1 VVEQTEAKAIA
12 DIRNALIVNLALC
25 VLITLVVI
33 FLTNIAISYYQK
45 RLEKMATIDSLTE
58 TYNRYAF
65 ETLFSQIIR
74 ELQREHEPVSIVL
87 FDLDLFKDV
96 NDKYGHLA
104 GDSVIRGVAG
114 VVQDSIRDSDVL
126 CRWGGEEFII
136 ILQRCGIQDAW
147 VKAEQIRNAIKDA
160 TFRYEGRDISVT
172 ISIGIAE
179 YRHNDT
185 KDTILS
191 RADRAL
197 YRAKENGR
205 DRTEKESD
213 GVSR

>member
-1 VVEQTEAKAIA
+1 
-12 DIRNALIVNLALC
+12 
-25 VLITLVVI
+25 
-33 FLTNIAISYYQK
+33 
-45 RLEKMATIDSLTE
+45 
-58 TYNRYAF
+58 
-65 ETLFSQIIR
+65 
-74 ELQREHEPVSIVL
+74 
-87 FDLDLFKDV
+87 
-96 NDKYGHLA
+96 
-104 GDSVIRGVAG
+104 
-114 VVQDSIRDSDVL
+114 DSDVL

-147 VKAEQIRNAIKDA
+147 VKAEQIRNAIKDT